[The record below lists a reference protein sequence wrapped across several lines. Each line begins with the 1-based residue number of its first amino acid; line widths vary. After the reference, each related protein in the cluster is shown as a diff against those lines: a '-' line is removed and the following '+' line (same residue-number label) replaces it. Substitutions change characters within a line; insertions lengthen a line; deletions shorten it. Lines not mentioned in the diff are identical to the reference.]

1 MSLAYGY
8 LSIVIIQPVPLCV
21 LSFIKVISCT
31 GAVCQPME
39 EPLYLLGVK
48 YCMSIHLASL
58 GEGLCRS
65 DSAWT
70 ARAVPALPRQGLKDF
85 ASFAH

>member
-8 LSIVIIQPVPLCV
+8 LSIAIIQTVPLCV

-48 YCMSIHLASL
+48 YTVCLYI
-58 GEGLCRS
+58 
-65 DSAWT
+65 
-70 ARAVPALPRQGLKDF
+70 
-85 ASFAH
+85 